1 MYRIGIIVSCA
12 VVAGA
17 ICSGIFLH
25 ETTPTGGASTYLA
38 HATADPGTDPGPD
51 ADISGPEDTDS
62 DNGPAPASP
71 QGDTVL
77 TSDNDEV

>member
-1 MYRIGIIVSCA
+1 MYRIGIVVSCA
-12 VVAGA
+12 FIAGA
-17 ICSGIFLH
+17 ICSGIFLN
-25 ETTPTGGASTYLA
+25 ETTPTGSASIYLA
-38 HATADPGTDPGPD
+38 HAAADPGTD